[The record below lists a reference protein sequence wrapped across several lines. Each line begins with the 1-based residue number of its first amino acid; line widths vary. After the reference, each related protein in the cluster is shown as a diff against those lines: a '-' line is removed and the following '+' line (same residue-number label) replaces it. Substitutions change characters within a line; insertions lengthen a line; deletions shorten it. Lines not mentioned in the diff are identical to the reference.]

1 MSTVSTKSRDRKAT
15 GGAHNLAATP
25 ASAPPEQAGED
36 AGLSPRVWWAA
47 SLLVLAAAAFVRFY
61 ALGLKPMHHDEGVNG
76 FFLTTLYRDGVYHY
90 DPNNYHGP
98 TLYYFALAITKLKA
112 FLFGEPGLGTIAV
125 RLVPALFGVA
135 TVWLALTLRRN
146 LGAVGALTAAAL
158 IALSPGDVYVSRYFI
173 HETQFVFFT
182 LGVVVASL
190 RYWETTDPVYLLL
203 AAISAALLTATK
215 ETALISLIV
224 LGLAW
229 AVSAVY
235 LRLTARSGGQ
245 VPWEMQ
251 ARQGKNK
258 KRKGQRAEQPGAL
271 DRLGGVNSVAPMVG
285 LALILFLFVNVLFYS
300 SFFTNRGGVG
310 DAFKSLQVWAKTG
323 TQEHGHPWH
332 TYLWWLWQEH
342 APLLILGAAGS
353 IVALIRRH
361 RFGVFAGAWAFGI
374 LAAYSLIPYKTPWL
388 MISFTVPLAVISGY
402 AVNEL
407 YRLNREWPVRLAAA
421 AVVLAAL
428 TVSGVQM
435 VRLNLY
441 HYDDD
446 KYPYVYAHTYREF
459 LPLVNKIEELAQRAG
474 TGKKTEVAIVA
485 NEYWPLPWYLREY
498 EHAGFFGRMERDNG
512 ELVSVNGP
520 IVISTE
526 RQEIEK
532 PEQLQEVLGD
542 RYVRVNSYPLR
553 PGVTLVLYARPDLVE
568 R

>member
-1 MSTVSTKSRDRKAT
+1 MAGNPADAT
-15 GGAHNLAATP
+15 E
-25 ASAPPEQAGED
+25 SAPPEQVGED

-47 SLLVLAAAAFVRFY
+47 SLLILAAAAFVRVY

-98 TLYYFALAITKLKA
+98 TLYYFALAVTKLKA

-125 RLVPALFGVA
+125 RLVPAFFGVA
-135 TVWLALTLRRN
+135 TVWLALKLRRN

-182 LGVVVASL
+182 LGVVVAAL

-215 ETALISLIV
+215 ETALISLVV

-229 AVSAVY
+229 AVSVAY
-235 LRLTARSGGQ
+235 MKLTGRGGG
-245 VPWEMQ
+245 VPWEKQ
-251 ARQGKNK
+251 GRQGKNK
-258 KRKGQRAEQPGAL
+258 KRKGPREERPGAL
-271 DRLGGVNSVAPMVG
+271 ERLGGINNVAPMAG
-285 LALILFLFVNVLFYS
+285 LALVLFIFINVLFYS
-300 SFFTNRGGVG
+300 SFFTNWKGVG
-310 DAFKSLQVWAKTG
+310 DAIESLQVWAKTG
-323 TQEHGHPWH
+323 TKEHGHPWH
-332 TYLWWLWQEH
+332 TYLWWLWQEQ
-342 APLLILGAAGS
+342 APLLLLGAAGS
-353 IVALIRRH
+353 IAALIRRH

-407 YRLNREWPVRLAAA
+407 YHLGREWQLRLAAL
-421 AVVLAAL
+421 VVALAAL
-428 TVSGVQM
+428 AVSGVQM
-435 VRLNLY
+435 VSLNLS
-441 HYDDD
+441 HYDDE
-446 KYPYVYAHTYREF
+446 KYPYVYAHTYRGF
-459 LPLVNKIEELAQRAG
+459 LALVNKIEELAQRAG
-474 TGKKTEVAIVA
+474 TGRKTNIAIIA

-498 EHAGFFGRMERDNG
+498 EHAGFFGYLERDDG
-512 ELVSVNGP
+512 TLVSVNG
-520 IVISTE
+520 VMVVSSE
-526 RQEIEK
+526 SQEIEK
-532 PEQLQEVLGD
+532 PAQLQQVLGD